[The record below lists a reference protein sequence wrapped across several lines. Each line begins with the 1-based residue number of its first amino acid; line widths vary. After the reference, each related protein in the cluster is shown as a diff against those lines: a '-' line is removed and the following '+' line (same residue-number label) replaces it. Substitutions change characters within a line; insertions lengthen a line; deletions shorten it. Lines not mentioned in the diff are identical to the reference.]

1 MRFKNHV
8 EAIFELINECGNL
21 FEEDS
26 QDLLTLTTQD
36 IIHLS
41 SINTIRHVEDNGK
54 QQYEKFMKERLI
66 QRTTTL
72 HDTTPQN

>member
-8 EAIFELINECGNL
+8 EALFELINEYGNL
-21 FEEDS
+21 FKEDS

-54 QQYEKFMKERLI
+54 QQYEKFMKEGLI